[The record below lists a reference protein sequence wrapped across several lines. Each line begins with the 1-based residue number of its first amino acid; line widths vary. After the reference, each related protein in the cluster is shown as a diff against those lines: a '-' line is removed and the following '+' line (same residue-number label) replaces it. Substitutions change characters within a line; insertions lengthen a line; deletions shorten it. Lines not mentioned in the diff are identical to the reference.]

1 MGMGRSVK
9 VAGLACLVAFVAG
22 CGGGGTD
29 AKPAFRSM
37 KIEPST
43 VRLGLSGINTFTAVV
58 DGGKQSVR
66 WQVVDASAGTIDKEG
81 KYAAPRKSGTYKVRA
96 EVAGDPSKFAEATVI
111 VESNYDVQIT
121 NSGPLNIGTDG
132 TLTMTSRVAGA
143 TDQRVTWSATGATIS
158 ATGVLTAPATV
169 GTCTVTATSVDDP
182 AKSKTVTVN
191 IVRPVEISSPST
203 LPLSIP
209 RSKLTFGAKVVGVNS
224 TNVDWSATA
233 GTINASGEWTAPDS
247 TGTVTITATNK
258 ADTSKTAS
266 VNVQVVANVQVRY
279 VVEGKGEF
287 VLSLRPDKAPN
298 TCANFVTLV
307 NRGFY
312 DEIIM
317 HRYEPGFVIQWGDPL
332 TKTLPLTDPS
342 IGTGGPGYTIP
353 FEAND
358 LLHGRHVL
366 AMARATGLDTA
377 GSQVYI
383 TLAPQPSLDG
393 NYVVFGDVA
402 SGGDVVDALRRGDKI
417 LTARV
422 QAVP

>member
-1 MGMGRSVK
+1 MGMGRSSR
-9 VAGLACLVAFVAG
+9 VAGLGLLVAFVAG
-22 CGGGGTD
+22 CGGGGTG
-29 AKPAFRSM
+29 AKPAFRSI
-37 KIEPST
+37 KVEPST

-66 WQVVDASAGTIDKEG
+66 WQVVESTGGTIDKEG
-81 KYAAPRKSGTYKVRA
+81 KYVAPRRSGTYKVRA
-96 EVAGDPSKFAEATVI
+96 EVAGDSSKFGEATVI

-121 NSGPLNIGTDG
+121 NTGPLNVATDG
-132 TLTMTSRVAGA
+132 TLTLTSRVGGA

-158 ATGVLTAPATV
+158 STGVLTAPSTV

-191 IVRPVEISSPST
+191 IVPPVEISSPT
-203 LPLSIP
+203 TIPLSIP
-209 RSKLTFGAKVVGVNS
+209 KSKLTFAAKVVGVSS

-233 GTINASGEWTAPDS
+233 GTITTSGEWTAPDS

-258 ADTSKTAS
+258 ADNTKTAS
-266 VNVQVVANVQVRY
+266 VNVQVVSNVQVRY
-279 VVEGKGEF
+279 VVEGRGEF
-287 VLSLRPDKAPN
+287 VLALRPDKAPN
-298 TCANFVTLV
+298 TCANFVTLL
-307 NRGFY
+307 NKAFY
-312 DEIIM
+312 DDIIM

-353 FEAND
+353 FESND
-358 LLHGRHVL
+358 LLHDRHVL
-366 AMARATGLDTA
+366 AMARASGLDTA

-383 TLAPQPSLDG
+383 TLAPQPTLDG
-393 NYVVFGDVA
+393 NYVVFGSVV

-417 LTARV
+417 VSARV

>member
-1 MGMGRSVK
+1 MGMGRSSR
-9 VAGLACLVAFVAG
+9 VAGLGLLVAFVAG

-29 AKPAFRSM
+29 AKPAFRSI
-37 KIEPST
+37 KVEPST

-66 WQVVDASAGTIDKEG
+66 WQVVESTGGTIDKEG
-81 KYAAPRKSGTYKVRA
+81 KYVAPRKSGTYKVRA
-96 EVAGDPSKFAEATVI
+96 EVAGDSSKFGEATVI

-121 NSGPLNIGTDG
+121 NAGPLNVATDG
-132 TLTMTSRVAGA
+132 TLTLTSRVGGA

-158 ATGVLTAPATV
+158 STGVLTAPSTV

-191 IVRPVEISSPST
+191 IVPPVEISSPT
-203 LPLSIP
+203 TIPLSIP
-209 RSKLTFGAKVVGVNS
+209 KSKLTFAAKVVGVSS
-224 TNVDWSATA
+224 TNIDWSATA
-233 GTINASGEWTAPDS
+233 GTITTSGEWTAPDS

-258 ADTSKTAS
+258 ADNTKTAS
-266 VNVQVVANVQVRY
+266 VNVQVVSNVQVRY
-279 VVEGKGEF
+279 VVEGRGEF
-287 VLSLRPDKAPN
+287 VLALRPDKAPN

-307 NRGFY
+307 NKAFY
-312 DEIIM
+312 DDIIM

-353 FEAND
+353 FESND
-358 LLHGRHVL
+358 LLHDRHVL
-366 AMARATGLDTA
+366 AMARASGLDTA

-383 TLAPQPSLDG
+383 TLAPQPTLDG
-393 NYVVFGDVA
+393 NYVVFGSVV
-402 SGGDVVDALRRGDKI
+402 SGGDVVDVLRRGDRI
-417 LTARV
+417 VSARV

>member
-1 MGMGRSVK
+1 MGMGRSSR
-9 VAGLACLVAFVAG
+9 VAGLGLLVAFVAG

-29 AKPAFRSM
+29 AKPAFRSI
-37 KIEPST
+37 KVEPST

-66 WQVVDASAGTIDKEG
+66 WQVVESTGGTIDKEG
-81 KYAAPRKSGTYKVRA
+81 KYVAPRRSGTYKVRA
-96 EVAGDPSKFAEATVI
+96 EVAGDSSKFGEATVI

-121 NSGPLNIGTDG
+121 NTGPLNVATDG
-132 TLTMTSRVAGA
+132 TLTLTSRVGGA

-158 ATGVLTAPATV
+158 STGVLTAPSTV

-182 AKSKTVTVN
+182 AKSNTVTVN
-191 IVRPVEISSPST
+191 IVPPVEISSPT
-203 LPLSIP
+203 TIPLSIP
-209 RSKLTFGAKVVGVNS
+209 KSKLTFAAKVVGVSS

-233 GTINASGEWTAPDS
+233 GTITTSGEWTAPDS
-247 TGTVTITATNK
+247 TGTVTITATNR
-258 ADTSKTAS
+258 ADNTKTAS
-266 VNVQVVANVQVRY
+266 VDVQVVSNVQVRY
-279 VVEGKGEF
+279 VVEGRGEF
-287 VLSLRPDKAPN
+287 VLALRPDKAPN
-298 TCANFVTLV
+298 TCANFVTLL
-307 NRGFY
+307 NKAFY
-312 DEIIM
+312 DDIIM

-353 FEAND
+353 FESND
-358 LLHGRHVL
+358 LLHDRHVL
-366 AMARATGLDTA
+366 AMARASGLDTA

-383 TLAPQPSLDG
+383 TLAPQPTLDG
-393 NYVVFGDVA
+393 NYVVFGSVV

-417 LTARV
+417 VSARV

>member
-1 MGMGRSVK
+1 MGRGRSLQVL
-9 VAGLACLVAFVAG
+9 GLAFSIAFVSG

-29 AKPAFRSM
+29 AKPAFRSI

-66 WQVVDASAGTIDKEG
+66 WQVVDSAGGTIDKEG
-81 KYAAPRKSGTYKVRA
+81 RYAAPRKSGSYKVRA

-111 VESNYDVQIT
+111 VESNYEVQIT
-121 NSGPLNIGTDG
+121 NTGPLNVATDG
-132 TLTMTSRVAGA
+132 TLTLTSRVSGA
-143 TDQRVTWSATGATIS
+143 TDQSVTWTATGLTVS
-158 ATGVLTAPATV
+158 STGIVTAPSAV
-169 GTCTVTATSVDDP
+169 GTGTVTATSVDDP

-191 IVRPVEISSPST
+191 IVPPVEISAPAT
-203 LPLSIP
+203 IPLSIP
-209 RSKLTFGAKVVGVNS
+209 RSKLTFGARVIGVNS
-224 TNVDWSATA
+224 TNVDWSASA
-233 GTINASGEWTAPDS
+233 GTITTGGEWTAPDS
-247 TGTVTITATNK
+247 TGTVTITAT
-258 ADTSKTAS
+258 SKTDSTKSAS
-266 VNVQVVANVQVRY
+266 VDVQVVSNVQVRY
-279 VVEGKGEF
+279 VVDGRGEF
-287 VLSLRPDKAPN
+287 VLALRPDKAPN

-307 NRGFY
+307 NRAFY

-353 FEAND
+353 FESND
-358 LLHGRHVL
+358 LLHDRHVL
-366 AMARATGLDTA
+366 AMARASGLDTA

-393 NYVVFGDVA
+393 NYVVFGSVV
-402 SGGDVVDALRRGDKI
+402 SGGDVVDALRRGDRI
-417 LTARV
+417 VSARV